1 MLCRKISPGAVC
13 CKEKGLQCC
22 RTHPVPKVPFCRVP
36 ARARRC
42 LGLYDLDIVH
52 RTKIMFDMGQTIPML
67 LSACRS
73 ASLGEGDLA
82 THVLDRV
89 AVDPICQTASQARDR
104 DRPII

>member
-1 MLCRKISPGAVC
+1 
-13 CKEKGLQCC
+13 
-22 RTHPVPKVPFCRVP
+22 
-36 ARARRC
+36 
-42 LGLYDLDIVH
+42 
-52 RTKIMFDMGQTIPML
+52 MFDIGQTIPML